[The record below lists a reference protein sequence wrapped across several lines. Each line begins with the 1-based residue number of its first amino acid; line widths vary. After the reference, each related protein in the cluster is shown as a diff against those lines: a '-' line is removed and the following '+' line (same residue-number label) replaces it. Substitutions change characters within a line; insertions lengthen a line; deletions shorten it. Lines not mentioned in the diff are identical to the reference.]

1 MSFIAV
7 GVGLGIAAGAKT
19 TGGIIAK
26 NKAKREK
33 SMAQN
38 EYNRRMKAYEG
49 LDTSNLYGNMQNT
62 MEDMTVNLQQAEFM
76 KQQQMQSQAN
86 VLQTLRASAGGS
98 GIAALAQ
105 ASQGQA
111 NIAAQK
117 ASASIGQQ
125 ERQNQMLAAQQAA
138 KLQQLEAAGATQA
151 RSLDYNKT
159 STLLGMSQQRLAGA
173 RLAEAQADA
182 QIIGGIAD
190 LGGAVAGMGMSGAF
204 SGGGSVAGGVG
215 DATSSL
221 TSGGFNFNQANA
233 GNPNNILSSGY
244 KPNFSPFGA
253 MQVDNTGSSLGQSY
267 FNSTLSMGTNKKFNN
282 QYQK

>member
-7 GVGLGIAAGAKT
+7 GIGLGVAAGAKT

-33 SMAQN
+33 SKAQN
-38 EYNRRMKAYEG
+38 EYNKRMRAYEG

-62 MEDMTVNLQQAEFM
+62 MEDMTVNLQQAQFM

-86 VLQTLRASAGGS
+86 VLSTLRGAAGSS

-111 NIAAQK
+111 NIAAQR

-125 ERQNQMLAAQQAA
+125 ERQNQLLAAQQGAR
-138 KLQQLEAAGATQA
+138 LQQLEAAGATQA
-151 RSLDYNKT
+151 RALEYNKT

-173 RLAEAQADA
+173 RAEEAQADT

-190 LGGAVAGMGMSGAF
+190 LGGAVAGMGAAGAF
-204 SGGGSVAGGVG
+204 SGGAGITGG
-215 DATSSL
+215 IGEATSSL
-221 TSGGFNFNQANA
+221 TSSGNNFNKANA
-233 GNPNNILSSGY
+233 GNPMDILSSAY
-244 KPNFSPFGA
+244 KPNFNPMGA
-253 MQVDNTGSSLGQSY
+253 IDRPNYLSNALGG
-267 FNSTLSMGTNKKFNN
+267 FNFSTIDPNKI
-282 QYQK
+282 Q

>member
-7 GVGLGIAAGAKT
+7 GIGLGVAAGAKT

-38 EYNRRMKAYEG
+38 EYNKRMRAYEG

-86 VLQTLRASAGGS
+86 VLSTLRGAAGSS

-111 NIAAQK
+111 NIAAQR

-125 ERQNQMLAAQQAA
+125 ERQNQILASQQAA
-138 KLQQLEAAGATQA
+138 RLQQLEAAGATQA
-151 RSLDYNKT
+151 RSLDYTKT

-173 RLAEAQADA
+173 RLEEAQADA

-190 LGGAVAGMGMSGAF
+190 LGGAVAGMGLSGAF
-204 SGGGSVAGGVG
+204 SGGEAVAGGVTG
-215 DATSSL
+215 GGTGGASSFN
-221 TSGGFNFNQANA
+221 SGEFNFNQQNANMFSGMNQFNLDGFNFNQYNRK
-233 GNPNNILSSGY
+233 NNESG
-244 KPNFSPFGA
+244 
-253 MQVDNTGSSLGQSY
+253 
-267 FNSTLSMGTNKKFNN
+267 
-282 QYQK
+282 

>member
-7 GVGLGIAAGAKT
+7 GIGLGVAAGAKT

-38 EYNRRMKAYEG
+38 EYNKRMRAYEG

-86 VLQTLRASAGGS
+86 VLSTLRGAAGSS

-111 NIAAQK
+111 NIAAQR

-125 ERQNQMLAAQQAA
+125 ERQNQILASQQAA
-138 KLQQLEAAGATQA
+138 RLQQLEAAGATQA
-151 RSLDYNKT
+151 RSLDYTKT

-173 RLAEAQADA
+173 RLEEAQADA

-190 LGGAVAGMGMSGAF
+190 LGGAVAGMGLSGAF
-204 SGGGSVAGGVG
+204 SGGEAVAGGVTG
-215 DATSSL
+215 GASSL
-221 TSGGFNFNQANA
+221 TSGEFNFNQANA
-233 GNPNNILSSGY
+233 GNPNNILSSAY
-244 KPNFSPFGA
+244 EPNFNPFGA
-253 MQVDNTGSSLGQSY
+253 MQGGNTGQYLMNQFSLGDL
-267 FNSTLSMGTNKKFNN
+267 NIGTNKK
-282 QYQK
+282 YRS

>member
-7 GVGLGIAAGAKT
+7 GIGLGVAAGAKT

-33 SMAQN
+33 SKAQN
-38 EYNRRMKAYEG
+38 EYNKRMRAYEG

-76 KQQQMQSQAN
+76 KQQQMQSQSN
-86 VLQTLRASAGGS
+86 VLSTLRGAAGSS

-111 NIAAQK
+111 NIAAQR

-125 ERQNQMLAAQQAA
+125 ERQNQILAAQQGAR
-138 KLQQLEAAGATQA
+138 LQQLEAAGATQA
-151 RSLDYNKT
+151 RSLEYGKT

-173 RLAEAQADA
+173 RAEEAQADA

-204 SGGGSVAGGVG
+204 SGGGSVGGGVTG
-215 DATSSL
+215 GASSL
-221 TSGGFNFNQANA
+221 TSGEFNFNQSNA
-233 GNPNNILSSGY
+233 GNPNNILSSAY

-253 MQVDNTGSSLGQSY
+253 MQGGNTGQYLMNEFGGSGLNIGP
-267 FNSTLSMGTNKKFNN
+267 NKK
-282 QYQK
+282 Y

>member
-7 GVGLGIAAGAKT
+7 GIGLGVAAGAKT

-33 SMAQN
+33 SKAQN
-38 EYNRRMKAYEG
+38 EYNKRMSAYEG
-49 LDTSNLYGNMQNT
+49 LDTSNLYSGMQNT
-62 MEDMTVNLQQAEFM
+62 MEDMTVNLQQAEFE

-86 VLQTLRASAGGS
+86 VLSTLRGAAGGS

-111 NIAAQK
+111 NIAAQR

-125 ERQNQMLAAQQAA
+125 ERQNQLLAARQGAR
-138 KLQQLEAAGATQA
+138 LQQLEAAGATQA
-151 RSLDYNKT
+151 RGLEYNKT

-173 RLAEAQADA
+173 RAEEAQADA

-190 LGGAVAGMGMSGAF
+190 LGGAVAGMGAAGAF
-204 SGGGSVAGGVG
+204 SGGAGAI
-215 DATSSL
+215 DSTTLSNSISL
-221 TSGGFNFNQANA
+221 TGQNI
-233 GNPNNILSSGY
+233 NPINTRGYEPLRDNPLSFSNI
-244 KPNFSPFGA
+244 KI
-253 MQVDNTGSSLGQSY
+253 
-267 FNSTLSMGTNKKFNN
+267 NN
-282 QYQK
+282 QENN

>member
-7 GVGLGIAAGAKT
+7 GIGLGVAAGAKT

-26 NKAKREK
+26 NKARREK

-38 EYNRRMKAYEG
+38 EYNKRMRAYEG

-86 VLQTLRASAGGS
+86 VLSTLRGAAGSS

-111 NIAAQK
+111 NIAAQR

-125 ERQNQMLAAQQAA
+125 ERQNQILASQQAA
-138 KLQQLEAAGATQA
+138 RLQQLEAAGATQA
-151 RSLDYNKT
+151 RSLDYTKT

-182 QIIGGIAD
+182 QIIGGISD
-190 LGGAVAGMGMSGAF
+190 LGGAVAGMGLSGAF
-204 SGGGSVAGGVG
+204 SGGEAVAGGVTG
-215 DATSSL
+215 GATGGASSL
-221 TSGGFNFNQANA
+221 TSGEFNFNQANA
-233 GNPNNILSSGY
+233 GNPNNILSSAY

-253 MQVDNTGSSLGQSY
+253 MQGGNTGSSLGEQY
-267 FNSTLSMGTNKKFNN
+267 AGSTLNFFNPYN
-282 QYQK
+282 N